1 MQQIL
6 DTKNMSGFCSTK
18 NTMTMSPT
26 VTQGDIS
33 TTMSLGKP
41 EVIEN
46 QIHARL
52 CNLKIQSS
60 QLIVTLYNVKTPE
73 AHKSVRNL
81 TKFADDLNPG
91 VETLESYEG
100 LTHTD

>member
-1 MQQIL
+1 
-6 DTKNMSGFCSTK
+6 
-18 NTMTMSPT
+18 MTMSPT